1 MTTMEKRKTT
11 PRTFGPR
18 PGHTTEIVNQIKSYL
33 REHPIDHHSQE
44 NYCDQMNSLLEMLY
58 QSYTEFNSVETPEF
72 KAIVNP
78 LDEKLRSLVDT
89 DGKTEAE
96 VDAEADDYMNIVFH
110 LCCEYERQSYIE
122 GIKVGARLMM
132 ELWED

>member
-1 MTTMEKRKTT
+1 M
-11 PRTFGPR
+11 
-18 PGHTTEIVNQIKSYL
+18 
-33 REHPIDHHSQE
+33 
-44 NYCDQMNSLLEMLY
+44 
-58 QSYTEFNSVETPEF
+58 ETPEF

-78 LDEKLRSLVDT
+78 LDEKLRSIVDT

-96 VDAEADDYMNIVFH
+96 VDEEADAYMNIVFH

-132 ELWED
+132 ELWE

>member
-1 MTTMEKRKTT
+1 M
-11 PRTFGPR
+11 
-18 PGHTTEIVNQIKSYL
+18 
-33 REHPIDHHSQE
+33 
-44 NYCDQMNSLLEMLY
+44 
-58 QSYTEFNSVETPEF
+58 ETPEL

-78 LDEKLRSLVDT
+78 LDEKLRSLVDA

-96 VDAEADDYMNIVFH
+96 ADEEADDYMNIVFH
-110 LCCEYERQSYIE
+110 LCCVYERQSYIE